1 MEELEVT
8 RLWMGGVVGMMLV
21 FALIALVGYLFRR
34 RHEPTRQEESNG

>member
-21 FALIALVGYLFRR
+21 FALVALVGYVLRKQR
-34 RHEPTRQEESNG
+34 EKTR